1 MACSLWLGRC
11 SSLCVLSRRVTA
23 APSIHW
29 FSSESD
35 SKSFKMTTRAKSA
48 EQLVEFA
55 KTKKVSEFLMGCVHA
70 G

>member
-1 MACSLWLGRC
+1 MACSLWLARC
-11 SSLCVLSRRVTA
+11 NSLRVLSRLTA
-23 APSIHW
+23 APSIRW

-48 EQLVEFA
+48 EQLVEFV
-55 KTKKVSEFLMGCVHA
+55 KTKKVSEFLMGCVHC